1 MEKNNDDMDYV
12 DEGEG
17 VNKKNGDAQEGGKED
32 SEGGNDTPFETFL
45 NGLREL
51 AKNGNVHIES
61 FGPGIPP
68 RPRRTNIKKPKA
80 ETEDSLRKIR
90 EFKYTPMQVSHY
102 LDKFVVAQDEA
113 KHALSVAVCDHYNHI
128 RRCIDNP
135 EREALD
141 INHAK
146 HNVLMMGPTGVG
158 KTYIMRCLAQLIGVP
173 FVKADATKYSETGYV
188 GYDVEDMIRDLI
200 KAAGGDVNLAQYGI
214 VYIDEI
220 DKLARQGNDGHRD
233 VSGRGVQ
240 INLLKMM
247 EDTEVKVVGQTDMM
261 AQMRFAMSNNGQPS
275 TIRTKNI
282 LFIVSGA
289 FDKLADIVRRR
300 KGKAIIGFEH
310 EGAEA
315 EEKSDAEM
323 LQGVETQD
331 LVEYGFEPE
340 FVGRLPVR
348 VALSDLCEADLK
360 KILTS
365 VSNNYIEQ
373 YKEAFDDYGIELT
386 VMDDAL
392 DEIAKQAA
400 AEKTGA
406 RGLVTV
412 LERLFR
418 KFKYYL
424 PGSFVNVLTLN
435 ASAVADPDGFLNL
448 MLQLNCARSMEKIR
462 KKVEGVLE
470 EFRAE
475 SGISVAIDEDGLSEL
490 VGRVATEEIP
500 IRELLEPGFKN
511 LTPAI
516 HLLDFDPE
524 KDTFTITKEFIQDSK
539 AALDKLIAERMS
551 RKKTV

>member
-1 MEKNNDDMDYV
+1 MEKNNDDIDFV
-12 DEGEG
+12 DDGEG
-17 VNKKNGDAQEGGKED
+17 VNKKNGDTPDGGKDD
-32 SEGGNDTPFETFL
+32 SDGGNESPFETFL
-45 NGLREL
+45 NGLRDL
-51 AKNGNVHIES
+51 AKNGNVRIES
-61 FGPGIPP
+61 FGTALPP

-80 ETEDSLRKIR
+80 EADDNLRKIR
-90 EFKYTPMQVSHY
+90 EFKYTPIQVSRY
-102 LDKFVVAQDEA
+102 LDRFVVAQEDA

-200 KAAGGDVNLAQYGI
+200 KAAGGDVSLAQYGI

-220 DKLARQGNDGHRD
+220 DKLARQGSDGHRD

-275 TIRTKNI
+275 TIRTRNI

-310 EGAEA
+310 EGAED

-373 YKEAFDDYGIELT
+373 YKEAFEDYGIELT
-386 VMDDAL
+386 MTDDAL
-392 DEIAKQAA
+392 DEIARQAA

-424 PGSFVNVLTLN
+424 PGSLVNVLALN
-435 ASAVADPDGFLNL
+435 ANAVADPDAFLNL
-448 MLQLNCARSMEKIR
+448 MLELNCARSLEKIR

-470 EFRAE
+470 EFHAE
-475 SGISVAIDEDGLSEL
+475 SGIRVAIDEDGLAEL

-500 IRELLEPGFKN
+500 IREVLEPGFRN

-516 HLLDFDPE
+516 HLLDFDLE
-524 KDTFTITKEFIQDSK
+524 KDTFTIPKEFIQASK
-539 AALDKLIAERMS
+539 AALDRLIAEKMS
-551 RKKTV
+551 RKKK